1 MTKKTETPAASI
13 PGVTKFGVS
22 DDIIAPPAREVRD
35 KAKAATEAI
44 GFVSDNRP
52 PAPERAARTP
62 RPKARHR
69 PRAVLMYPCHYSLRM
84 TDEDRD
90 RFDDYAHKH
99 RIPKGEAMTRLL
111 NLADA
116 AEAAEAG
123 KGGSGDD

>member
-1 MTKKTETPAASI
+1 MTKKTETKPAI
-13 PGVTKFGVS
+13 VPGVTRFGVS

-35 KAKAATEAI
+35 NAKAAGEAI
-44 GFVSDNRP
+44 GFVSDN
-52 PAPERAARTP
+52 PAPAPQRAAKAP

-111 NLADA
+111 DLADA